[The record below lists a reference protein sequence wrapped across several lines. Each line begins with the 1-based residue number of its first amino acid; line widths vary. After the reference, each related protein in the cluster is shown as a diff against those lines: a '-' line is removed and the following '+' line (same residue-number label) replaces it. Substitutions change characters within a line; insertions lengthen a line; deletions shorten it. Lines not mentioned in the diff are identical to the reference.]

1 MLTTAH
7 VTRPRLCGVRQTT
20 RDRSLH
26 RAQPAAASAAGGRGL
41 AFDVRCA
48 VAPPS
53 AESCLPAPWAPH
65 GAHRAGAPP
74 PPICAFARL
83 CVCFAKMSRRRR
95 SAGRRSRDEAVR
107 CASARAA
114 TVPTHPSIA
123 RAASSRRASSAALPG
138 PVTHADAR
146 LVVRAEE
153 LEQPRE
159 RSGRLRRLRVRERL
173 AGLRACGCTALH
185 ATIVATRGDAR
196 RSAMQQCGAAV
207 QL

>member
-7 VTRPRLCGVRQTT
+7 ATRPRLCGVRQTT

-26 RAQPAAASAAGGRGL
+26 RAQHAVASAAAADWPSTFVVPL
-41 AFDVRCA
+41 HS
-48 VAPPS
+48 PPS

-74 PPICAFARL
+74 PPVCAFALQR
-83 CVCFAKMSRRRR
+83 CPAG
-95 SAGRRSRDEAVR
+95 AGRPVGAAEMRPSVVLARVPQRCPPIHRSR
-107 CASARAA
+107 AR
-114 TVPTHPSIA
+114 PHLGE
-123 RAASSRRASSAALPG
+123 RASSAALPG

-159 RSGRLRRLRVRERL
+159 RSGRLRRLRARERL
-173 AGLRACGCTALH
+173 AGLRASGCTAVH